1 MPGNVPAMTTSRKAF
16 DELLATLTEVAD
28 RFAGPEWGIGSP
40 QDEAE
45 ALRLVLHQ
53 LATGLETQF
62 EDDPA
67 HPIFREIVTPWRKVL
82 GDNPDAR
89 YHDAIVHP
97 DGVYRVRGNTGGAVY
112 VSFTVEEGPRD
123 GSMPTRT
130 AGVLNDNHFHV
141 DDDGEFEFV
150 VGGPRRDGGWLPLT
164 TDASRVTVRHYWE
177 DLIAPATPPAPSL
190 GLSMERIDGVVPAA
204 PVPPSDESVAASIQR
219 LARFVRSRTMESLQ
233 PPGAADPPAFVSR
246 VPNEFPLPVPPGDH
260 ALAAA
265 DATYAMAPY
274 LLGPDDALVMRVRWP
289 RCRYGGVALWNRQLQ
304 TYDYLRGPVGLNR
317 EQAVT
322 DPEGIA
328 TVVIAHRD
336 PGVPNWLT
344 TEGRAFGL
352 VFWRFLLVEGP
363 VDPIAARVVP
373 VDSLR

>member
-1 MPGNVPAMTTSRKAF
+1 MASSRQAF
-16 DELLATLTEVAD
+16 DELLATLAEVGD

-40 QDEAE
+40 DDEAE
-45 ALRLVLHQ
+45 ALRVVLHQ
-53 LATGLETQF
+53 VATGLETQF

-67 HPIFREIVTPWRKVL
+67 HPVFREIVTPWRKVL

-89 YHDAIVHP
+89 YHDAAVHP

-112 VSFTVEEGPRD
+112 VSFTVEEGARD

-130 AGVLNDNHFHV
+130 AGVLNDGDFDV
-141 DDDGEFEFV
+141 ASDGSFEFV
-150 VGGPRRDGGWLPLT
+150 IGGPRQDRGWLGLT
-164 TDASRVTVRHYWE
+164 PDAVRVTVRHYWE
-177 DLIAPATPPAPSL
+177 QEQPPARPPAPSL
-190 GLSMERIDGVVPAA
+190 GLEIELVDGDVSATPL
-204 PVPPSDESVAASIQR
+204 PPNDATIAVGIQR

-233 PPGAADPPAFVSR
+233 PPGAGDPPAFVSR
-246 VPNEFPLPVPPGDH
+246 IPNEFPPPVPPGDH

-274 LLGPDDALVMRVRWP
+274 LLGPDEALVMKVTWP
-289 RCRYGGVALWNRQLQ
+289 VCRYGGVALWNRQLQ
-304 TYDYLRGPVGLNR
+304 TFDYLRGRVGLNR
-317 EQAVT
+317 MQAESDADGV
-322 DPEGIA
+322 A
-328 TVVIAHRD
+328 TVVLAHRD

-352 VFWRFLLVEGP
+352 VFWRFLLVDGP
-363 VDPIAARVVP
+363 VEPITAEVVP

>member
-1 MPGNVPAMTTSRKAF
+1 MASSRQSF
-16 DELLATLTEVAD
+16 DDLLTTLTEVAD
-28 RFAGPEWGIGSP
+28 RFAGPEWGIGSAD
-40 QDEAE
+40 DEAE

-53 LATGLETQF
+53 LATGMETQF

-67 HPIFREIVTPWRKVL
+67 HPVFREIVTPWRKVL

-89 YHDAIVHP
+89 YHDTVVHP
-97 DGVYRVRGNTGGAVY
+97 AGTYRIRGNTGGAVY

-123 GSMPTRT
+123 GSMPART
-130 AGVLNDNHFHV
+130 AGVLNDGEFDV
-141 DDDGEFEFV
+141 DPDGEFEIV
-150 VGGPRRDGGWLPLT
+150 LGGEPRDGGWLALSPA
-164 TDASRVTVRHYWE
+164 ASRITVRHYWE
-177 DLIAPATPPAPSL
+177 DLVAPATPPAPSL
-190 GLSMERIDGVVPAA
+190 GLSIELIGGDVPA
-204 PVPPSDESVAASIQR
+204 VRLPPNDDTVAASIHR
-219 LARFVRSRTMESLQ
+219 LARFVRSRTIESLQ

-274 LLGPDDALVMRVRWP
+274 LLGPDDALVMRVTWP
-289 RCRYGGVALWNRQLQ
+289 ACRYGGVALWNRQLQ
-304 TYDYLRGPVGLNR
+304 TFDYLRGRVGLNR
-317 EQAVT
+317 EQAT
-322 DPEGIA
+322 TGPDGAA

-352 VFWRFLLVEGP
+352 VFWRFLLVNGP
-363 VDPIAARVVP
+363 VEPITAQVVP
-373 VDSLR
+373 VSSLG